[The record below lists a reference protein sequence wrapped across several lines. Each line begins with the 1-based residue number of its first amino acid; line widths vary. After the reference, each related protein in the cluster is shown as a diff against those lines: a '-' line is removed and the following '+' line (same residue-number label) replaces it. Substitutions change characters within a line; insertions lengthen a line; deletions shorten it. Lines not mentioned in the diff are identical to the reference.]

1 VQVALLPPI
10 VAAVA
15 DTIAIV
21 ATVLAVAA
29 DTTGINPHSTQKI
42 QVRLFSRTFFMSLN

>member
-1 VQVALLPPI
+1 VAVEVAAAI

-15 DTIAIV
+15 DTTAIV

-42 QVRLFSRTFFMSLN
+42 QVRLFSRTFFMSFN